1 MRKFEG
7 WLPLLLAILLHAVV
21 WLLEGQGW
29 TLRSLPRAMLL
40 VYTGLSIITMLVYF
54 YRRLVNHWHFR
65 FLGIIISRVLLILV
79 GGAMAFYLFAVGV
92 FSCPIEHVGIHQ
104 GKKTVAVVNRV
115 LWTNVTY
122 HTYINPWFY
131 GEQIGD
137 SVFYFDL
144 PPGVDPFESGDASFD
159 E

>member
-1 MRKFEG
+1 
-7 WLPLLLAILLHAVV
+7 
-21 WLLEGQGW
+21 
-29 TLRSLPRAMLL
+29 
-40 VYTGLSIITMLVYF
+40 
-54 YRRLVNHWHFR
+54 
-65 FLGIIISRVLLILV
+65 
-79 GGAMAFYLFAVGV
+79 MAFYLFAVGV